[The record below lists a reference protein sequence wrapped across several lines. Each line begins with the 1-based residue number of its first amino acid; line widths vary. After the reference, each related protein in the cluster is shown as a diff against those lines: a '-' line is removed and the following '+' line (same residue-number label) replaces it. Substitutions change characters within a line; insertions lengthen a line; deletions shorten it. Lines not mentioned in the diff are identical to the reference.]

1 MTIKRPKIRNKRDA
15 RLQTVG
21 HFVSSRDMLY
31 IIDANNLSGA
41 LGLIDKDDF
50 DKILISKIKEYFL
63 GKKSRVFLV
72 FDSLDPVGDHV
83 RDGLLEVVYT
93 PRDSFYKDADD
104 KVLEIAERFLE
115 DAFFRDDIIVVTD
128 DIDLRNKVD
137 TAISFNA
144 KKHQVKLLRASDL
157 ARLIKEAEQLVA
169 ERDFDEKDL
178 GRDSDKINRELLRIW
193 GKD

>member
-1 MTIKRPKIRNKRDA
+1 
-15 RLQTVG
+15 
-21 HFVSSRDMLY
+21 MLY